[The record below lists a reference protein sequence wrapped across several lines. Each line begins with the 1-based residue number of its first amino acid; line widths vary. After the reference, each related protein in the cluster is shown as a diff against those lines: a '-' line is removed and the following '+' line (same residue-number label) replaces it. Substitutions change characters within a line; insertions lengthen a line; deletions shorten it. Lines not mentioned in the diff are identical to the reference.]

1 LRSTA
6 DLFLKLWGSQEQ
18 KEIVTEFIGKRKLE
32 WQIFNYDG
40 QLPINY
46 PTELS
51 LRKDKNAKSGT
62 V

>member
-6 DLFLKLWGSQEQ
+6 DLFVKLWASQEQ
-18 KEIVTEFIGKRKLE
+18 KKIVTEFIGKRKPE
-32 WQIFNYDG
+32 WKIFNYDG

-46 PTELS
+46 PTES
-51 LRKDKNAKSGT
+51 RLRKDKNAKSGT